1 MSNSIGQKRIMIG
14 VTGASGSILAERLI
28 EECLPKV
35 DRIYLTITDTGRK
48 VIPHELN
55 PEKEG
60 FSLARWIRS
69 QNTEHHG
76 NVIREFGID
85 DFFAPIASGT
95 SAATDMVIVPCS
107 MGTLARV
114 AHGMSLNLLERSAD
128 VILKERRRLII
139 VPREAPL
146 SAIHLENMLNL
157 SRAGATILPPM
168 PGFYQKPKSV
178 EEVVDFI
185 VGRIMES
192 LGLEHELYRP
202 WNSRM
207 R

>member
-1 MSNSIGQKRIMIG
+1 MSNLSNQKRLMIG

-35 DRIYLTITDTGRK
+35 ERIYLTITETGRK

-55 PEKEG
+55 PEKSG

-69 QNTEHHG
+69 DSADRQN

-146 SAIHLENMLNL
+146 SAIHLENMLSV
-157 SRAGATILPPM
+157 SRAGAMILPPM
-168 PGFYQKPKSV
+168 PGFYQKPKSF

-185 VGRIMES
+185 VGRIMEN
-192 LGLEHELYRP
+192 LDLEHNLYRP